1 MLATVTASSSANC
14 NVNNNHA
21 PTLLRSGSDPYHDRM
36 KPESWQSAILLPTQV
51 LWLRVAAG
59 TIVSCAA
66 GTLWVTQ
73 EGVLSDDFLTAG
85 ESLRIVSAG
94 LTLVEAVGGG
104 DARLRLL
111 HACVAQ
117 SLFCIRG
124 PHAGL
129 RGVRPSSYL

>member
-1 MLATVTASSSANC
+1 
-14 NVNNNHA
+14 
-21 PTLLRSGSDPYHDRM
+21 M

-51 LWLRVAAG
+51 LRLRAAAG
-59 TIVSCAA
+59 AIVSCAA

-94 LTLVEAVGGG
+94 LTLVEAAGGA
-104 DARLRLL
+104 DARLRLF

-117 SLFCIRG
+117 SPFRILG

-129 RGVRPSSYL
+129 RGARPTSCL